1 MRNRQPFEKCTHS
14 LLLGPAGRPAKLPGR
29 QTSVE
34 GGAFATH
41 YNAHLIYCMH
51 MSVHY
56 IIFHFLCN
64 IFAIT
69 QTLIFA
75 SNKLPSVSCHCYIER
90 QTFVY
95 TLRHS
100 QVFHVLATWGVET
113 CYTILHNAT
122 WGVETERSR
131 AEKSQAVSAVTAMTG
146 GG

>member
-1 MRNRQPFEKCTHS
+1 MHPLPSPGTS
-14 LLLGPAGRPAKLPGR
+14 RPASLPGR

-34 GGAFATH
+34 
-41 YNAHLIYCMH
+41 AHLLRIIMH
-51 MSVHY
+51 ISY
-56 IIFHFLCN
+56 IACTCPCTISYSIFWCKL
-64 IFAIT
+64 FAIK
-69 QTLIFA
+69 QTLIFT

-122 WGVETERSR
+122 WGIETERSR

>member
-1 MRNRQPFEKCTHS
+1 M
-14 LLLGPAGRPAKLPGR
+14 
-29 QTSVE
+29 
-34 GGAFATH
+34 H